1 MPDRPWEIL
10 EVQESFDL
18 LASSEAGLSDVEAQK
33 RLAEVGP
40 NILAAE
46 DKIKIFAI
54 LLHQFK
60 SPLIYVLLAAA
71 VVTFFLQEFID
82 MAVILTVV
90 VLNAVIG
97 FIQEIKA
104 EQGVR
109 SLKKMVQAKA
119 RVLRD
124 RHEKEIPGSQ
134 LVPGDIVYLAAGMRV
149 PADLRLVHVLDLRVD
164 ESMLTGES
172 LPSDKRT
179 EKLAEQNLTP
189 GDRKNIAFMGTTVVF
204 GRGRGLV
211 VETGRRTVIGDIAE
225 KVQEVPFGK
234 APLQQ
239 KLENFAK
246 FLSWTVGAIS
256 VFIFGLGL
264 YEGEKLS
271 EMFVA
276 AVAIA
281 VSAIPEGLPVAV
293 TIAMAIGVNRMA
305 RQNAIVRRLPSVETL
320 GSTTIIGS
328 DKTGTLTRNEMTVK
342 LVFDGLRTYEIS
354 GIGYEPAGAIT
365 HDGQLLDMAANPNLE
380 QTLRIGMLCNES
392 NLYQENGAYRI
403 DGDPTEGALIVSAIK
418 GGLQVEEEQ
427 AKYPQLGIVPFES
440 ERGFMAT
447 LHEIEGRKVIFA
459 KGAPEKIIHFSML
472 DEADPALENSLVQ
485 VAANFADQ
493 GLRVLGLA
501 YKEVAPETVKVCQ
514 DDVESGLI
522 FAGLQGMIDPPRQE
536 VVEAIKMCKQ
546 AGIRTAMITGD
557 HAITAG
563 AVAGQIGIETDKAL
577 VLEGRQIETMQDE
590 ELYERVRTTSVYA
603 RVAPIHKLR
612 IVQQLMDQDEIVA
625 VTGDG
630 VNDAPAL
637 KAAHIGVA
645 MGRTGTDVAKE
656 AADIVLSDDNF
667 ASIVAAVRE
676 GRIVYDNIK
685 KVTIFLVSCGFGE
698 LLTIIACML
707 AGLHLP
713 YNPAQILW
721 LNLVTNGFQDVAL
734 AFEPGEK
741 DVLHRKPRSPHERI
755 LSTLMIQRTLLMGSI
770 LGFGTFIVFYMQLV
784 SNVPVESARSVALT
798 VMVFFQFYQAMNCRS
813 ETQSIFEMNPLT
825 NPFLF
830 VSMIGALFAHLAV
843 LYVPALQFVFRTVP
857 LDFGQWTVVVAASV
871 TIVIG
876 VEADKFIRKRRMTGG
891 GNIIK
896 GKELAGL

>member
-1 MPDRPWEIL
+1 MPDTRWETL
-10 EVQESFDL
+10 EIHESFDL
-18 LASSEAGLSDVEAQK
+18 LSSSEAGLTSAEAEK
-33 RLAEVGP
+33 RLTEFGP
-40 NILAAE
+40 NVLAAE
-46 DKIKIFAI
+46 EKIRIFSI

-60 SPLIYVLLAAA
+60 SPLIYVLLVAA
-71 VVTFFLQEFID
+71 VVTFFLHEYID
-82 MAVILTVV
+82 MAVIMAVV
-90 VLNAVIG
+90 ILNAVIG
-97 FIQEIKA
+97 FIQEVKA

-119 RVLRD
+119 RALRD
-124 RHEKEIPGSQ
+124 RHEKELPGSE
-134 LVPGDIVYLAAGMRV
+134 LVPGDVVYLSAGMRV
-149 PADLRLVHVLDLRVD
+149 PADLRLFHVLDLRVD

-172 LPSDKRT
+172 LPSDKKT
-179 EKLAEQNLTP
+179 EKLFELNLTP
-189 GDRKNIAFMGTTVVF
+189 GDMKNIAFMGTTVVY
-204 GRGRGLV
+204 GRGRGVV

-234 APLQQ
+234 APLQY
-239 KLENFAK
+239 KLDSFAK
-246 FLSWTVGAIS
+246 FLSWTVGGIS
-256 VFIFGLGL
+256 LLIFGLGL

-271 EMFVA
+271 EMFIA

-320 GSTTIIGS
+320 GSTTVIGS

-342 LVFDGLRTYEIS
+342 LVFDGLRTYEIA
-354 GIGYEPAGAIT
+354 GIGYEPSGSIT
-365 HDGQLLDMAANPNLE
+365 HDGQQVDMSVCPELE
-380 QTLRIGMLCNES
+380 ETLRIGMLCNEA
-392 NLYQENGAYRI
+392 NLYQEDGEYRI

-418 GGLQVEEEQ
+418 GGLKIEEEQ
-427 AKYPQLGIVPFES
+427 IRYPQLGLVPFES

-447 LHEIEGRKVIFA
+447 LHEAGGRKIIFA

-472 DEADPALENSLVQ
+472 DEADPALENRLSE
-485 VAANFADQ
+485 VAAGFADQ
-493 GLRVLGLA
+493 GLRVLGMA
-501 YKEVAPETVKVCQ
+501 YKEVDADTVKICQ
-514 DDVESGLI
+514 ADVESGLI

-536 VVEAIKMCKQ
+536 VVEAIRMCRQ
-546 AGIRTAMITGD
+546 AGIRTAMVTGD
-557 HAITAG
+557 HAVTAG
-563 AVAGQIGIETDKAL
+563 AVAGQIGIETEKAQ
-577 VLEGRQIETMQDE
+577 VLEGRQLETMSDE
-590 ELYERVRTTSVYA
+590 ELYEKAETISVYA
-603 RVAPIHKLR
+603 RVAPVHKLR
-612 IVQQLMDQDEIVA
+612 IVQQLIKRGEVVA

-698 LLTIIACML
+698 LLTIISCML

-741 DVLHRKPRSPHERI
+741 DVLRRKPRPPRERI
-755 LSTLMIQRTLLMGSI
+755 LSALMIQRTLLMGTV
-770 LGFGTFIVFYMQLV
+770 LGFGTFIVYYLELASDV
-784 SNVPVESARSVALT
+784 SVESARSVALT
-798 VMVFFQFYQAMNCRS
+798 TMVFFQFYQAMNCRS
-813 ETQSIFEMNPLT
+813 ETLSIFEMHPLS

-830 VSMIGALFAHLAV
+830 VSMIGAFYAHLAV
-843 LYVPALQFVFRTVP
+843 LYVPALQYIFRTVP
-857 LDFGQWTVVVAASV
+857 LDFGQWIVVIASSVTVV
-871 TIVIG
+871 IV
-876 VEADKFIRKRRMTGG
+876 VELDKLIRRR
-891 GNIIK
+891 K
-896 GKELAGL
+896 SLP

>member
-1 MPDRPWEIL
+1 LEI
-10 EVQESFDL
+10 QEAFDL
-18 LASSEAGLSDVEAQK
+18 LASSEAGLTSDEARK

-40 NILAAE
+40 NVLAAE
-46 DKIKIFAI
+46 EKIRIFSI

-60 SPLIYVLLAAA
+60 SPLIYVLLVAA
-71 VVTFFLQEFID
+71 VVTFFLHEYID
-82 MAVILTVV
+82 MSVILAVV
-90 VLNAVIG
+90 ILNAVIG
-97 FIQEIKA
+97 FIQEVKA

-124 RHEKEIPGSQ
+124 RREREIPGSE

-149 PADLRLVHVLDLRVD
+149 PADLRLSHVLDLRVD

-179 EKLAEQNLTP
+179 EKLLEENLTP
-189 GDRKNIAFMGTTVVF
+189 GDMKNIAFMGTAVVY

-239 KLENFAK
+239 KLDNFAK
-246 FLSWTVGAIS
+246 FLSWTVGGIS
-256 VFIFGLGL
+256 LFIFGLGL
-264 YEGEKLS
+264 YGGEKLS
-271 EMFVA
+271 EMFIA

-342 LVFDGLRTYEIS
+342 LVYDGLRTYEIS
-354 GIGYEPAGAIT
+354 GIGYEPTGSIT
-365 HDGQLLDMAANPNLE
+365 HDGQPVDIANYPELQ
-380 QTLRIGMLCNES
+380 QTLRIGMLCNEA
-392 NLYQENGAYRI
+392 NLYQEDGEYRI
-403 DGDPTEGALIVSAIK
+403 DGDPTEGALIVSAAK
-418 GGLQVEEEQ
+418 GGLQGEEEQ
-427 AKYPQLGIVPFES
+427 AKYPQMGIVPFES

-447 LHEIEGRKVIFA
+447 LHEIGGKKVIFA
-459 KGAPEKIIHFSML
+459 KGAPEKIIHFTML
-472 DEADPALENSLVQ
+472 DETDPALEDRLGE

-493 GLRVLGLA
+493 GLRVLGMA
-501 YKEVAPETVKVCQ
+501 YKEVDTEFCNICQ
-514 DDVESGLI
+514 ADVESGLI
-522 FAGLQGMIDPPRQE
+522 FAGLQGMLDPPRQE
-536 VVEAIKMCKQ
+536 VVEAIKMCRH
-546 AGIRTAMITGD
+546 AGIRTAMVTGD
-557 HAITAG
+557 HAITAR
-563 AVAGQIGIETDKAL
+563 AVAGQIGIGSKEKS
-577 VLEGRQIETMQDE
+577 VLEGRRIETMSDE
-590 ELYERVRTTSVYA
+590 ELFEKVRTTSVYA
-603 RVAPIHKLR
+603 RVAPAHKLR
-612 IVQQLMDQDEIVA
+612 IVQQLMRQGEVVA

-667 ASIVAAVRE
+667 ASIAAAVRE

-698 LLTIIACML
+698 LLTIIASML

-713 YNPAQILW
+713 YLPAQILW

-741 DVLHRKPRSPHERI
+741 GVLRRKPRPARERI
-755 LSTLMIQRTLLMGSI
+755 LSALMIQRTLLMGSI
-770 LGFGTFIVFYMQLV
+770 MGLGTFIIYYLELAAD
-784 SNVPVESARSVALT
+784 VPVESARSVALT
-798 VMVFFQFYQAMNCRS
+798 AMVFFQFYQALNCRS
-813 ETQSIFEMNPLT
+813 ETLSVLEMNPLS

-830 VSMIGALFAHLAV
+830 VSIIGAFFAHLAV
-843 LYVPALQFVFRTVP
+843 LYVPALQYVFRTVP
-857 LDFGQWTVVVAASV
+857 LDFGQWVMIVLISFVILLVVELDKYIRRRKAA
-871 TIVIG
+871 G
-876 VEADKFIRKRRMTGG
+876 
-891 GNIIK
+891 
-896 GKELAGL
+896 

>member
-1 MPDRPWEIL
+1 MPDRRWEVL
-10 EVQESFDL
+10 EVQESFDM
-18 LASSEAGLSDVEAQK
+18 LACTEAGLSGDEAQK

-40 NILAAE
+40 NVLAAE
-46 DKIKIFAI
+46 EKIRIFSI

-60 SPLIYVLLAAA
+60 SPLIYVLLVAA
-71 VVTFFLQEFID
+71 VVTFFLQEYID
-82 MAVILTVV
+82 MAVILAVV
-90 VLNAVIG
+90 ILNSFIG
-97 FIQEIKA
+97 LIQEVKA

-124 RHEKEIPGSQ
+124 RREKEIPGSQ

-149 PADLRLVHVLDLRVD
+149 PADLRLIHVLDLRVD

-172 LPSDKRT
+172 LPSDKRI
-179 EKLAEQNLTP
+179 EKLVEQNLTP
-189 GDRKNIAFMGTTVVF
+189 GDMKNIAFMGTTVVY

-211 VETGRRTVIGDIAE
+211 VETGRRTIIGDIAE

-239 KLENFAK
+239 KLDNFAK
-246 FLSWTVGAIS
+246 FLSWTVGGIS
-256 VFIFGLGL
+256 LFIFGLGL

-271 EMFVA
+271 DMFIA

-328 DKTGTLTRNEMTVK
+328 DKTGTLTRNEMTVR
-342 LVFDGLRTYEIS
+342 LVFDGLRTYEVS
-354 GIGYEPAGAIT
+354 GIGYEPTGVIT
-365 HDGQLLDMAANPNLE
+365 HEGQLVDMTACPDLQ
-380 QTLRIGMLCNES
+380 QTLRIGMLCNEA
-392 NLYQENGAYRI
+392 NLYQEDGEYRI

-427 AKYPQLGIVPFES
+427 RKYPQLGIVPFES

-447 LHEIEGRKVIFA
+447 LHEIEGRKLIFA

-472 DEADPALENSLVQ
+472 DEADPALENSLAQ
-485 VAANFADQ
+485 MAANFADQ
-493 GLRVLGLA
+493 GLRVLGMA
-501 YKEVAPETVKVCQ
+501 YKEVDPATVKICQ
-514 DDVESGLI
+514 GDVEGGLI
-522 FAGLQGMIDPPRQE
+522 FSGLQGMIDPPRQE

-546 AGIRTAMITGD
+546 AGIRTAMVTGD
-557 HAITAG
+557 HAITAA
-563 AVAGQIGIETDKAL
+563 AVAGQIGIGSGKEQ
-577 VLEGRQIETMQDE
+577 VLEGREIEVMPDE
-590 ELYERVRTTSVYA
+590 ELYEKVQTLSVYA
-603 RVAPIHKLR
+603 RVAPVHKLR
-612 IVQQLMDQDEIVA
+612 IVQQLIEQGEIVA

-698 LLTIIACML
+698 LLTIIACMV

-713 YNPAQILW
+713 YLPAQILW

-741 DVLHRKPRSPHERI
+741 GVLKRRPRPARERI
-755 LSTLMIQRTLLMGSI
+755 LTALMIQRTILMGSFM
-770 LGFGTFIVFYMQLV
+770 GFGTFAIYYLELV
-784 SNVPVESARSVALT
+784 SGVPVESARSVALT
-798 VMVFFQFYQAMNCRS
+798 TMVFFQFYQALNCRS
-813 ETQSIFEMNPLT
+813 ETLSVFEMNPLS

-830 VSMIGALFAHLAV
+830 VSIIGAFFAHLAV
-843 LYVPALQFVFRTVP
+843 LYVPALQYIFRTVP
-857 LDFGQWTVVVAASV
+857 LDWNQWFLVIISSF
-871 TIVIG
+871 TILLI
-876 VEADKFIRKRRMTGG
+876 VELDKFIRAKQIGEGENLKNT
-891 GNIIK
+891 
-896 GKELAGL
+896 A

>member
-1 MPDRPWEIL
+1 MPDRRWEVL
-10 EVQESFDL
+10 EVQESFNL
-18 LASSEAGLSDVEAQK
+18 LASSEAGLSGDEAQK

-40 NILAAE
+40 NVLVAE
-46 DKIKIFAI
+46 EKIRFFSI

-60 SPLIYVLLAAA
+60 SPLIYVLLVAA
-71 VVTFFLQEFID
+71 VVTFFLQEYID
-82 MAVILTVV
+82 MAVILAVV
-90 VLNAVIG
+90 ILNSVIG
-97 FIQEIKA
+97 LIQEVKA

-124 RHEKEIPGSQ
+124 RREKEIPGSQ

-149 PADLRLVHVLDLRVD
+149 PADLRLIHVLDLRVD

-172 LPSDKRT
+172 LPSDKRI
-179 EKLAEQNLTP
+179 EKLVEQNLTP
-189 GDRKNIAFMGTTVVF
+189 GDMKNIAFMGTTVVY

-211 VETGRRTVIGDIAE
+211 VETGRRTIIGDIAE

-239 KLENFAK
+239 KLDNFAK
-246 FLSWTVGAIS
+246 FLSWTVGGIS
-256 VFIFGLGL
+256 LFIFGLGL

-271 EMFVA
+271 DMFIA

-328 DKTGTLTRNEMTVK
+328 DKTGTLTRNEMTVR
-342 LVFDGLRTYEIS
+342 LVFDGQRTYEVS
-354 GIGYEPAGAIT
+354 GIGYEPTGVIT
-365 HDGQLLDMAANPNLE
+365 HEGQLVDMAACPDLQ
-380 QTLRIGMLCNES
+380 QTLRIGMLCNEA
-392 NLYQENGAYRI
+392 NLYQEDGEYRI

-427 AKYPQLGIVPFES
+427 RKYPQLGIVPFES

-447 LHEIEGRKVIFA
+447 LHEIEGRKLIFA

-472 DEADPALENSLVQ
+472 DEADPALENSLAQ
-485 VAANFADQ
+485 MAANFADQ
-493 GLRVLGLA
+493 GLRVLGMA
-501 YKEVAPETVKVCQ
+501 YKEVDPATVKICQ
-514 DDVESGLI
+514 GDVEGGLI
-522 FAGLQGMIDPPRQE
+522 FSGLQGMIDPPRQE

-546 AGIRTAMITGD
+546 AGIRTAMVTGD

-563 AVAGQIGIETDKAL
+563 AVAGQIGIGSGKEQ
-577 VLEGRQIETMQDE
+577 VLEGREIEVMPDE
-590 ELYERVRTTSVYA
+590 ELYEKVQTLSVYA
-603 RVAPIHKLR
+603 RVAPVHKLR
-612 IVQQLMDQDEIVA
+612 IVQQLIEQGEIVA

-698 LLTIIACML
+698 LLTIIACMV

-713 YNPAQILW
+713 YLPAQILW

-741 DVLHRKPRSPHERI
+741 GVLKRRPRPARERI
-755 LSTLMIQRTLLMGSI
+755 LSALMIQRTILMGSFM
-770 LGFGTFIVFYMQLV
+770 GFGTFAIYYLELV
-784 SNVPVESARSVALT
+784 SGVPVESARSVALT
-798 VMVFFQFYQAMNCRS
+798 TMVFFQFYQALNCRS
-813 ETQSIFEMNPLT
+813 ETLSVLEMNPLS

-830 VSMIGALFAHLAV
+830 VSIIGAFFAHLAV
-843 LYVPALQFVFRTVP
+843 LYVPALQYIFRTVP
-857 LDFGQWTVVVAASV
+857 LDWNQWFLVIISSF
-871 TIVIG
+871 TILLI
-876 VEADKFIRKRRMTGG
+876 VELDKFIRAKQIGEGENLKNT
-891 GNIIK
+891 
-896 GKELAGL
+896 A

>member
-1 MPDRPWEIL
+1 MPDKCWETLDIH
-10 EVQESFDL
+10 ESFDL
-18 LASSEAGLSDVEAQK
+18 LASSEAGLTSDEARK
-33 RLAEVGP
+33 RLAEFGLNV
-40 NILAAE
+40 LAAE
-46 DKIKIFAI
+46 EKIKIFSI

-60 SPLIYVLLAAA
+60 SPLIYVLLVAA
-71 VVTFFLQEFID
+71 VVTFFLHEYID
-82 MAVILTVV
+82 MAVIMAVV
-90 VLNAVIG
+90 ILNAVIG
-97 FIQEIKA
+97 FIQEVKA

-119 RVLRD
+119 RALRD
-124 RHEKEIPGSQ
+124 RREKELPGSQ
-134 LVPGDIVYLAAGMRV
+134 LVPGDVVYLSAGMRV
-149 PADLRLVHVLDLRVD
+149 PADLRLIHVLDLRVD

-179 EKLAEQNLTP
+179 EKLIEQNLTP
-189 GDRKNIAFMGTTVVF
+189 GDMKNIAFMGTTVVY
-204 GRGRGLV
+204 GRGRGVV

-234 APLQQ
+234 APLQH
-239 KLENFAK
+239 KLDSFAK
-246 FLSWTVGAIS
+246 FLSWTIGGIS
-256 VFIFGLGL
+256 LLIFGLGL

-271 EMFVA
+271 EMFIA

-354 GIGYEPAGAIT
+354 GTGYEPSGTIT
-365 HDGQLLDMAANPNLE
+365 HDGQLVDMNDCPELLVA
-380 QTLRIGMLCNES
+380 LRIGMLCNEA
-392 NLYQENGAYRI
+392 NFYQEDGEYRI

-418 GGLQVEEEQ
+418 GGLQIEEEQ
-427 AKYPQLGIVPFES
+427 MRYPQLGLVPFES

-447 LHEIEGRKVIFA
+447 LHEVEGKKIIFA

-472 DEADPALENSLVQ
+472 DETDPALENMLAQ
-485 VAANFADQ
+485 VAVKFADQ
-493 GLRVLGLA
+493 GLRVLGMA
-501 YKEVAPETVKVCQ
+501 YKEVDAETVKITQ
-514 DDVESGLI
+514 ADVESGLI

-546 AGIRTAMITGD
+546 AGIRTAMVTGD

-563 AVAGQIGIETDKAL
+563 AVASQIGIETEKDQ
-577 VLEGRQIETMQDE
+577 VLEGRHIETMSDE
-590 ELYERVRTTSVYA
+590 ELYEKTKTTSVYA
-603 RVAPIHKLR
+603 RVAPVHKLR
-612 IVQQLMDQDEIVA
+612 IVQQLIKQGEVVA

-698 LLTIIACML
+698 LLTIISCML

-741 DVLHRKPRSPHERI
+741 GVLKRKPRPPRERI
-755 LSTLMIQRTLLMGSI
+755 LSALMIQRTLLMGAI
-770 LGFGTFIVFYMQLV
+770 LGFGTFIVYYLELSSDV
-784 SNVPVESARSVALT
+784 SVESARSVALT
-798 VMVFFQFYQAMNCRS
+798 TMVFFQFYQALNCRS
-813 ETQSIFEMNPLT
+813 ETLSIFEMNPLS

-830 VSMIGALFAHLAV
+830 VSMIGAFFAHLAV
-843 LYVPALQFVFRTVP
+843 LYVPALQYVFRTVP
-857 LDFGQWTVVVAASV
+857 LDFGQWIIVTVSSITV
-871 TIVIG
+871 VIG
-876 VEADKFIRKRRMTGG
+876 VELDKFMRRRKS
-891 GNIIK
+891 
-896 GKELAGL
+896 LP

>member
-1 MPDRPWEIL
+1 MPDTRWETL
-10 EVQESFDL
+10 EVPETFDL
-18 LASSEAGLSDVEAQK
+18 LASSEAGLASAEAAK
-33 RLAEVGP
+33 RLAEIGP
-40 NILAAE
+40 NVLVAE
-46 DKIKIFAI
+46 EKINIFSI
-54 LLHQFK
+54 IIHQFK
-60 SPLIYVLLAAA
+60 SPLIYVLLVAA
-71 VVTFFLQEFID
+71 VVTFFLHEYID
-82 MAVILTVV
+82 MAVILAVV
-90 VLNAVIG
+90 ILNAIIG
-97 FIQEIKA
+97 FIQEVKA

-119 RVLRD
+119 RALRD
-124 RHEKEIPGSQ
+124 RREKEIPGSQ
-134 LVPGDIVYLAAGMRV
+134 LVPGDVVYLAAGMRV
-149 PADLRLVHVLDLRVD
+149 PADLRLIHELDLRID

-172 LPSDKRT
+172 LPSDKKT
-179 EKLAEQNLTP
+179 EKLIEQNLTP
-189 GDRKNIAFMGTTVVF
+189 GDMKNIAFMGTTVVY
-204 GRGRGLV
+204 GRGRGVV

-239 KLENFAK
+239 KLDSFAK
-246 FLSWTVGAIS
+246 FLSWTVGGIS
-256 VFIFGLGL
+256 LLIFGLGL

-271 EMFVA
+271 DMFIA

-293 TIAMAIGVNRMA
+293 TVALAIGVNRMA

-320 GSTTIIGS
+320 GSTTVIGS

-354 GIGYEPAGAIT
+354 GIGYEPVGSIS
-365 HDGQLLDMAANPNLE
+365 HESQLVDMSTCTELE

-392 NLYQENGAYRI
+392 NLYQEDGEYRI

-427 AKYPQLGIVPFES
+427 MRYPQLGLVPFES

-447 LHEIEGRKVIFA
+447 LHEIEGRKIIFA

-472 DEADPALENSLVQ
+472 DEANPGPENRLAQ
-485 VAANFADQ
+485 VAANLANQ

-501 YKEVAPETVKVCQ
+501 YKEVDAETTRICQ
-514 DDVESGLI
+514 ADVESGLI
-522 FAGLQGMIDPPRQE
+522 FAGLQGMLDPPRQE
-536 VVEAIKMCKQ
+536 VVEAIRMCTQ

-563 AVAGQIGIETDKAL
+563 AVAGQIGIATEKDQ
-577 VLEGRQIETMQDE
+577 VLEGRHIETMSDD
-590 ELYERVRTTSVYA
+590 ELYEKAKITSVYA
-603 RVAPIHKLR
+603 RVAPAHKLR
-612 IVQQLMDQDEIVA
+612 IVQQLIKQGEVVA

-685 KVTIFLVSCGFGE
+685 KVTIFLVSCGLGE

-707 AGLHLP
+707 TGLHLP
-713 YNPAQILW
+713 YLPAQILW

-741 DVLHRKPRSPHERI
+741 DVLSRKPRPSRERI
-755 LSTLMIQRTLLMGSI
+755 LSALMIQRTLLMGSI
-770 LGFGTFIVFYMQLV
+770 LGFGTFIVYYLELA
-784 SNVPVESARSVALT
+784 SGVPVDSARSVALT
-798 VMVFFQFYQAMNCRS
+798 TMVFFQFYQAMNCRS
-813 ETQSIFEMNPLT
+813 ETLSIFEMHPLS

-830 VSMIGALFAHLAV
+830 VSIIGAFFAHLAV
-843 LYVPALQFVFRTVP
+843 LYVPALQYIFRTVP
-857 LDFGQWTVVVAASV
+857 LDFGQWVIVIVSSV
-871 TIVIG
+871 TVVIG
-876 VEADKFIRKRRMTGG
+876 VELDKFIRRR
-891 GNIIK
+891 K
-896 GKELAGL
+896 ALP

>member
-1 MPDRPWEIL
+1 M
-10 EVQESFDL
+10 
-18 LASSEAGLSDVEAQK
+18 
-33 RLAEVGP
+33 
-40 NILAAE
+40 
-46 DKIKIFAI
+46 
-54 LLHQFK
+54 
-60 SPLIYVLLAAA
+60 
-71 VVTFFLQEFID
+71 
-82 MAVILTVV
+82 
-90 VLNAVIG
+90 
-97 FIQEIKA
+97 
-104 EQGVR
+104 
-109 SLKKMVQAKA
+109 
-119 RVLRD
+119 
-124 RHEKEIPGSQ
+124 
-134 LVPGDIVYLAAGMRV
+134 PGDVVYLAAGMRV
-149 PADLRLVHVLDLRVD
+149 PADLRLIHALDLRVD

-172 LPSDKRT
+172 LPADKKT
-179 EKLAEQNLTP
+179 ERLEELNLTP
-189 GDRKNIAFMGTTVVF
+189 GDMNNIAFMGTTIVY

-211 VETGRRTVIGDIAE
+211 VETGRRTIIGDIAE

-234 APLQQ
+234 APLQH
-239 KLENFAK
+239 KLDSFAR
-246 FLSWTVGAIS
+246 FLSWTVGSIS

-271 EMFVA
+271 DMFIA

-305 RQNAIVRRLPSVETL
+305 RQNAIVRKLPSVETL

-328 DKTGTLTRNEMTVK
+328 DKTGTLTKNEMTVR
-342 LVFDGLRTYEIS
+342 LIFDGMRTYEVS
-354 GIGYEPAGAIT
+354 GVGYEPSGIIT
-365 HDGQLLDMAANPNLE
+365 HEAQQVDMAACEELE
-380 QTLRIGMLCNES
+380 RTLRIGMLCNEA
-392 NLYQENGAYRI
+392 NLFQENGDYRI

-447 LHEIEGRKVIFA
+447 LHEVEGKKIIFT

-472 DEADPALENSLVQ
+472 DETDPALEERLVQ
-485 VAANFADQ
+485 VAAKFADQ

-501 YKEVAPETVKVCQ
+501 YKEVEAATAKICQ
-514 DDVESGLI
+514 ADVESGLI

-536 VVEAIKMCKQ
+536 VIEAIRMCRM
-546 AGIRTAMITGD
+546 AGIRTAMVTGD
-557 HAITAG
+557 HAVTAG
-563 AVAGQIGIETDKAL
+563 AVAGQIGIGTADNI
-577 VLEGRQIETMQDE
+577 VLEGRQIEVMSDD
-590 ELYERVRTTSVYA
+590 ELYEKVEATTVYA
-603 RVAPIHKLR
+603 RVAPAHKLR
-612 IVQQLMDQDEIVA
+612 IVQQLIRQGEVVA

-707 AGLHLP
+707 GGLHLP

-741 DVLHRKPRSPHERI
+741 GVLRRKPRPSTERI
-755 LSTLMIQRTLLMGSI
+755 LSALMIQRMFLMGSI
-770 LGFGTFIVFYMQLV
+770 LGFGTFIVYYLELV
-784 SNVPVESARSVALT
+784 NGVPVESARSVALT
-798 VMVFFQFYQAMNCRS
+798 TMVFFQFYQALNCRS
-813 ETQSIFEMNPLT
+813 ETLSIFEMNPLS

-830 VSMIGALFAHLAV
+830 VSMIGAFYAHLAV
-843 LYVPALQFVFRTVP
+843 LYVPALQYVFRTVP
-857 LDFGQWTVVVAASV
+857 LNFDQWVMVALSSV
-871 TIVIG
+871 TVVIG
-876 VEADKFIRKRRMTGG
+876 VELDKLYRRRKS
-891 GNIIK
+891 
-896 GKELAGL
+896 

>member
-1 MPDRPWEIL
+1 MPDTRWETL
-10 EVQESFDL
+10 EVPETFDL
-18 LASSEAGLSDVEAQK
+18 LASSEAGLASAEAAK
-33 RLAEVGP
+33 RLAEIGP
-40 NILAAE
+40 NVLAAE
-46 DKIKIFAI
+46 EKINIFSI
-54 LLHQFK
+54 IIHQFK
-60 SPLIYVLLAAA
+60 SPLIYVLLVAA
-71 VVTFFLQEFID
+71 VVTFFLHEYID
-82 MAVILTVV
+82 MAVILAVV
-90 VLNAVIG
+90 ILNAIIG
-97 FIQEIKA
+97 FIQEVKA

-119 RVLRD
+119 RALRD
-124 RHEKEIPGSQ
+124 RREKEIPGSQ
-134 LVPGDIVYLAAGMRV
+134 LVPGDVVYLAAGMRV
-149 PADLRLVHVLDLRVD
+149 PADLRLIHELDLRID

-172 LPSDKRT
+172 LPSDKKT
-179 EKLAEQNLTP
+179 EKLIEQNLTP
-189 GDRKNIAFMGTTVVF
+189 GDMKNIAFMGTTVVY
-204 GRGRGLV
+204 GRGRGVV

-239 KLENFAK
+239 KLDSFAK
-246 FLSWTVGAIS
+246 FLSWTVGGIS
-256 VFIFGLGL
+256 LLIFGLGL

-271 EMFVA
+271 DMFIA

-293 TIAMAIGVNRMA
+293 TVALAIGVNRMA

-320 GSTTIIGS
+320 GSTTVIGS

-354 GIGYEPAGAIT
+354 GIGYEPEGSISHESQLIDIT
-365 HDGQLLDMAANPNLE
+365 TCPELE

-392 NLYQENGAYRI
+392 NLYQEDGEYRI

-427 AKYPQLGIVPFES
+427 MRYPQLGLVPFES

-447 LHEIEGRKVIFA
+447 LHETEGRKIIFA

-472 DEADPALENSLVQ
+472 DEADPGPGNRLAQ
-485 VAANFADQ
+485 VAANLADQ

-501 YKEVAPETVKVCQ
+501 YKEVDAETTRISQ
-514 DDVESGLI
+514 ADVENGLI
-522 FAGLQGMIDPPRQE
+522 FAGLQAMLDPPRQE
-536 VVEAIKMCKQ
+536 VVEAIRMCKQ

-563 AVAGQIGIETDKAL
+563 AVAGQIGIATEKDQ
-577 VLEGRQIETMQDE
+577 VLEGRHIETMSDD
-590 ELYERVRTTSVYA
+590 ELYEKAKITSVYA
-603 RVAPIHKLR
+603 RVAPAHKLR
-612 IVQQLMDQDEIVA
+612 IVQQLIKQGEVVA

-685 KVTIFLVSCGFGE
+685 KVTIFLVSCGLGE

-707 AGLHLP
+707 AGLHIP
-713 YNPAQILW
+713 YLPAQILW

-741 DVLHRKPRSPHERI
+741 DVLSRKPRPSRERI
-755 LSTLMIQRTLLMGSI
+755 LSALMIQRTLLMGSI
-770 LGFGTFIVFYMQLV
+770 LGFGTFIVYYLELA
-784 SNVPVESARSVALT
+784 SGVPVDSARSVALT
-798 VMVFFQFYQAMNCRS
+798 TMVFFQFYQAMNCRS
-813 ETQSIFEMNPLT
+813 ETLSIFEMHPLS

-830 VSMIGALFAHLAV
+830 VSMIGAFFAHLAV
-843 LYVPALQFVFRTVP
+843 LYVPALQYVFRTVP
-857 LDFGQWTVVVAASV
+857 LDFGQWVIVIVASV
-871 TIVIG
+871 TVVIG
-876 VEADKFIRKRRMTGG
+876 VELDKFMRRRKA
-891 GNIIK
+891 
-896 GKELAGL
+896 LP

>member
-1 MPDRPWEIL
+1 MPDTRWETL
-10 EVQESFDL
+10 EVPETFDL
-18 LASSEAGLSDVEAQK
+18 LASSEAGLASAEAAK
-33 RLAEVGP
+33 RLAEIGP
-40 NILAAE
+40 NVLAAE
-46 DKIKIFAI
+46 EKINIFSI
-54 LLHQFK
+54 IIHQFK
-60 SPLIYVLLAAA
+60 SPLIYVLLVAA
-71 VVTFFLQEFID
+71 VVTFFLHEYID
-82 MAVILTVV
+82 MAVILAVV
-90 VLNAVIG
+90 ILNAIIG
-97 FIQEIKA
+97 FIQEVKA

-119 RVLRD
+119 RALRD
-124 RHEKEIPGSQ
+124 RREKEIPGSQ
-134 LVPGDIVYLAAGMRV
+134 LVPGDVVYLAAGMRV
-149 PADLRLVHVLDLRVD
+149 PADLRLIHELDLRID

-172 LPSDKRT
+172 LPSDKKT
-179 EKLAEQNLTP
+179 EKLIEQNLTP
-189 GDRKNIAFMGTTVVF
+189 GDMKNIAFMGTTVVY
-204 GRGRGLV
+204 GRGRGVV

-239 KLENFAK
+239 KLDSFAK
-246 FLSWTVGAIS
+246 FLSWTVGGIS
-256 VFIFGLGL
+256 LLIFGLGL

-271 EMFVA
+271 DMFIA

-293 TIAMAIGVNRMA
+293 TVALAIGVNRMA

-320 GSTTIIGS
+320 GSTTVIGS

-354 GIGYEPAGAIT
+354 GIGYEPEGSISHESQLVDIT
-365 HDGQLLDMAANPNLE
+365 TCMELE

-392 NLYQENGAYRI
+392 NLYQEDGEYRI

-427 AKYPQLGIVPFES
+427 MRYPQLGLVPFES

-447 LHEIEGRKVIFA
+447 LHETEGRKIIFA

-472 DEADPALENSLVQ
+472 DEADPGPGNRLAQ
-485 VAANFADQ
+485 VAANLADQ

-501 YKEVAPETVKVCQ
+501 YKEVDAETTRISQ
-514 DDVESGLI
+514 ADVENGLI
-522 FAGLQGMIDPPRQE
+522 FAGLQAMLDPPRQE
-536 VVEAIKMCKQ
+536 VVEAIRMCKQ

-563 AVAGQIGIETDKAL
+563 AVAGQIGIATEKDQ
-577 VLEGRQIETMQDE
+577 VLEGRHIETMSDD
-590 ELYERVRTTSVYA
+590 ELYEKAKITSVYA
-603 RVAPIHKLR
+603 RVAPAHKLR
-612 IVQQLMDQDEIVA
+612 IVQQLIKQGEVVA

-685 KVTIFLVSCGFGE
+685 KVTIFLVSCGLGE

-707 AGLHLP
+707 AGLHIP
-713 YNPAQILW
+713 YLPAQILW

-741 DVLHRKPRSPHERI
+741 DVLSRKPRPSRERI
-755 LSTLMIQRTLLMGSI
+755 LSALMIQRTLLMGSI
-770 LGFGTFIVFYMQLV
+770 LGFGTFIVYYLELA
-784 SNVPVESARSVALT
+784 SGVPVDSARSVALT
-798 VMVFFQFYQAMNCRS
+798 TMVFFQFYQAMNCRS
-813 ETQSIFEMNPLT
+813 ETLSIFEMHPLS

-830 VSMIGALFAHLAV
+830 VSIIGAFFAHLAV
-843 LYVPALQFVFRTVP
+843 LYVPALQYVFRTVP
-857 LDFGQWTVVVAASV
+857 LDFGQWVIVVVSSV
-871 TIVIG
+871 TVVIG
-876 VEADKFIRKRRMTGG
+876 VELDKFMRRRKA
-891 GNIIK
+891 
-896 GKELAGL
+896 LP

>member
-1 MPDRPWEIL
+1 MPDTRWETL
-10 EVQESFDL
+10 EIHESFDL
-18 LASSEAGLSDVEAQK
+18 LSSSEAGLTSAEAEK
-33 RLAEVGP
+33 RLTEFGP
-40 NILAAE
+40 NVLAAE
-46 DKIKIFAI
+46 EKIRIFSI

-60 SPLIYVLLAAA
+60 SPLIYVLLVAA
-71 VVTFFLQEFID
+71 VVTFFLHEYID
-82 MAVILTVV
+82 MAVIMAVV
-90 VLNAVIG
+90 ILNAVIG
-97 FIQEIKA
+97 FIQEVKA

-119 RVLRD
+119 RALRD
-124 RHEKEIPGSQ
+124 RREKELPGSE
-134 LVPGDIVYLAAGMRV
+134 LVPGDVVYLSAGMRV
-149 PADLRLVHVLDLRVD
+149 PADLRLFHVLDLRVD

-172 LPSDKRT
+172 LPSDKKT
-179 EKLAEQNLTP
+179 EKLFELNLTP
-189 GDRKNIAFMGTTVVF
+189 GDMKNIAFMGTTVVY
-204 GRGRGLV
+204 GRGRGVV

-234 APLQQ
+234 APLQY
-239 KLENFAK
+239 KLDSFAK
-246 FLSWTVGAIS
+246 FLSWTVGGIS
-256 VFIFGLGL
+256 LLIFGLGL

-271 EMFVA
+271 EMFIA

-320 GSTTIIGS
+320 GSTTVIGS

-342 LVFDGLRTYEIS
+342 LVFDGLRTYEIA
-354 GIGYEPAGAIT
+354 GIGYEPSGSIT
-365 HDGQLLDMAANPNLE
+365 HDGQQVDMSVCPELE
-380 QTLRIGMLCNES
+380 ETLRIGMLCNEA
-392 NLYQENGAYRI
+392 NLYQEDGEYRI

-418 GGLQVEEEQ
+418 GGLKIEEEQ
-427 AKYPQLGIVPFES
+427 IRYPQLGLVPFES

-447 LHEIEGRKVIFA
+447 LHEAGGRKIIFA

-472 DEADPALENSLVQ
+472 DEADPALENRLSE
-485 VAANFADQ
+485 VAAGFADQ
-493 GLRVLGLA
+493 GLRVLGMA
-501 YKEVAPETVKVCQ
+501 YKEVDADTVKICQ
-514 DDVESGLI
+514 ADVESGLI

-536 VVEAIKMCKQ
+536 VVEAIRMCRQ
-546 AGIRTAMITGD
+546 AGIRTAMVTGD
-557 HAITAG
+557 HAVTAG
-563 AVAGQIGIETDKAL
+563 AVAGQIGIETEKAQ
-577 VLEGRQIETMQDE
+577 VLEGRQLETMSDE
-590 ELYERVRTTSVYA
+590 ELYEKAETISVYA
-603 RVAPIHKLR
+603 RVAPVHKLR
-612 IVQQLMDQDEIVA
+612 IVQQLIKRGEVVA

-698 LLTIIACML
+698 LLTIISCML

-741 DVLHRKPRSPHERI
+741 DVLRRKPRPPRERI
-755 LSTLMIQRTLLMGSI
+755 LSALMIQRTLLMGTV
-770 LGFGTFIVFYMQLV
+770 LGFGTFIVYYLELASDV
-784 SNVPVESARSVALT
+784 SVESARSVALT
-798 VMVFFQFYQAMNCRS
+798 TMVF
-813 ETQSIFEMNPLT
+813 
-825 NPFLF
+825 
-830 VSMIGALFAHLAV
+830 
-843 LYVPALQFVFRTVP
+843 
-857 LDFGQWTVVVAASV
+857 
-871 TIVIG
+871 
-876 VEADKFIRKRRMTGG
+876 
-891 GNIIK
+891 
-896 GKELAGL
+896 

>member
-1 MPDRPWEIL
+1 MAAMPDNRWEIL
-10 EVQESFDL
+10 EIQEAFDL
-18 LASSEAGLSDVEAQK
+18 LVSSEAGLTSPEAQK
-33 RLAEVGP
+33 RLAEFGP
-40 NILAAE
+40 NVLAAE
-46 DKIKIFAI
+46 EKINIFSI
-54 LLHQFK
+54 MLHQFK
-60 SPLIYVLLAAA
+60 SPLIYVLLVAAA
-71 VVTFFLQEFID
+71 VTFFLQEYID
-82 MAVILTVV
+82 MAVILAVV
-90 VLNAVIG
+90 FLNAVIG

-109 SLKKMVQAKA
+109 SLKKMVQVKA
-119 RVLRD
+119 RALRD
-124 RHEKEIPGSQ
+124 RREKELPAGQ
-134 LVPGDIVYLAAGMRV
+134 LVPGDVVYLAAGMRI
-149 PADLRLVHVLDLRVD
+149 PADLRLIYELDLRVD

-172 LPSDKRT
+172 LPADKRT
-179 EKLAEQNLTP
+179 DRLTEPNLTP
-189 GDRKNIAFMGTTVVF
+189 GDMKNMAFMGTTVVY
-204 GRGRGLV
+204 GRGRGVV

-234 APLQQ
+234 APLQH
-239 KLENFAK
+239 KLDSFAR
-246 FLSWTVGAIS
+246 FLSWTVGTIS
-256 VFIFGLGL
+256 LFIFGLGL

-328 DKTGTLTRNEMTVK
+328 DKTGTLTKNEMTVR
-342 LVFDGLRTYEIS
+342 LIFDGIRTYEVT
-354 GIGYEPAGAIT
+354 GVGYEPAGIIT
-365 HDGQLLDMAANPNLE
+365 HDAQQVDMATCEELE
-380 QTLRIGMLCNES
+380 QALRIGMLCNEA
-392 NLYQENGAYRI
+392 NLYQENGEYRI

-427 AKYPQLGIVPFES
+427 AKYPQISIVPFES

-447 LHEIEGRKVIFA
+447 LHDFAGKKIIFV
-459 KGAPEKIIHFSML
+459 KGAPENIIHFSML
-472 DEADPALENSLVQ
+472 DESDPALEDRLAQ
-485 VAANFADQ
+485 MAAKFADH
-493 GLRVLGLA
+493 GLRVLGMA
-501 YKEVAPETVKVCQ
+501 YKEMDPATTKISQ
-514 DDVESGLI
+514 ADVESGLI

-536 VVEAIKMCKQ
+536 VIEAIKMCRQ
-546 AGIRTAMITGD
+546 AGIRTAMVTGD
-557 HAITAG
+557 HAITAA
-563 AVAGQIGIETDKAL
+563 AVASQIGIGTVDDI
-577 VLEGRQIETMQDE
+577 VLEGRQIEVMSDE
-590 ELYERVRTTSVYA
+590 ELYEKARTTSVYA
-603 RVAPIHKLR
+603 RVAPVHKLR
-612 IVQQLMDQDEIVA
+612 IVQQLIRQGEVVA

-698 LLTIIACML
+698 LLTIIACMIG
-707 AGLHLP
+707 GLHLP

-741 DVLHRKPRSPHERI
+741 GVLGRKPRPSNERI
-755 LSTLMIQRTLLMGSI
+755 LSALMIQRTLLMGSI
-770 LGFGTFIVFYMQLV
+770 LGFGTFIVYYLELV
-784 SNVPVESARSVALT
+784 NGVPVESARSVALT
-798 VMVFFQFYQAMNCRS
+798 TMVFFQFYQAMNCRS
-813 ETQSIFEMNPLT
+813 ETLSIFEMNPLS

-830 VSMIGALFAHLAV
+830 VSMIGAFFAHLAV
-843 LYVPALQFVFRTVP
+843 LYVPALQYVFRTMP
-857 LDFGQWTVVVAASV
+857 LDFDQWVVVALSSM

-876 VEADKFIRKRRMTGG
+876 VELDKFYRSRKS
-891 GNIIK
+891 
-896 GKELAGL
+896 

>member
-1 MPDRPWEIL
+1 MPDTRWETL
-10 EVQESFDL
+10 EVPETFDL
-18 LASSEAGLSDVEAQK
+18 LASSEAGLASAEAAK
-33 RLAEVGP
+33 RLAEIGP
-40 NILAAE
+40 NVLAAE
-46 DKIKIFAI
+46 EKINIFSI
-54 LLHQFK
+54 IIHQFK
-60 SPLIYVLLAAA
+60 SPLIYVLLVAA
-71 VVTFFLQEFID
+71 VVTFFLHEYID
-82 MAVILTVV
+82 MAVILAVV
-90 VLNAVIG
+90 ILNAIIG
-97 FIQEIKA
+97 FIQEVKA

-119 RVLRD
+119 RALRD
-124 RHEKEIPGSQ
+124 RREKEIPGSQ
-134 LVPGDIVYLAAGMRV
+134 LVPGDVVYLAAGMRV
-149 PADLRLVHVLDLRVD
+149 PADLRLIHELDLRID

-172 LPSDKRT
+172 LPSDKKT
-179 EKLAEQNLTP
+179 EKLIEQNLTP
-189 GDRKNIAFMGTTVVF
+189 GDMKNIAFMGTTVVY
-204 GRGRGLV
+204 GRGRGVV

-239 KLENFAK
+239 KLDSFAK
-246 FLSWTVGAIS
+246 FLSWTVGGIS
-256 VFIFGLGL
+256 LLIFGLGL

-271 EMFVA
+271 DMFIA

-293 TIAMAIGVNRMA
+293 TVALAIGVNRMA

-320 GSTTIIGS
+320 GSTTVIGS

-354 GIGYEPAGAIT
+354 GIGYEPEGSIS
-365 HDGQLLDMAANPNLE
+365 HESQLVDMTTCMELE

-392 NLYQENGAYRI
+392 NLYQEDGEYRI

-427 AKYPQLGIVPFES
+427 MRYPQLGLVPFES

-447 LHEIEGRKVIFA
+447 LHEIEGRKIIFA

-472 DEADPALENSLVQ
+472 DEADPGPGNRLAQ
-485 VAANFADQ
+485 VAANLADQ

-501 YKEVAPETVKVCQ
+501 YKEVDAETTRICQ
-514 DDVESGLI
+514 ADVESGLI
-522 FAGLQGMIDPPRQE
+522 FAGLQAMLDPPRQE
-536 VVEAIKMCKQ
+536 VVEAIRMCKQ

-563 AVAGQIGIETDKAL
+563 AVAGQIGIATEKDQ
-577 VLEGRQIETMQDE
+577 VLEGRHIETMSDD
-590 ELYERVRTTSVYA
+590 ELYEKAKITSVYA
-603 RVAPIHKLR
+603 RVAPAHKLR
-612 IVQQLMDQDEIVA
+612 IVQQLIKQGEVVA

-685 KVTIFLVSCGFGE
+685 KVTIFLVSCGLGE

-713 YNPAQILW
+713 YLPAQILW

-741 DVLHRKPRSPHERI
+741 DVLSRKPRPSRERI
-755 LSTLMIQRTLLMGSI
+755 LSALMIQRTLLMGSI
-770 LGFGTFIVFYMQLV
+770 LGFGTFIVYYLELA
-784 SNVPVESARSVALT
+784 SGVPVDSARSVALT
-798 VMVFFQFYQAMNCRS
+798 TMVFFQFYQAMNCRS
-813 ETQSIFEMNPLT
+813 ETLSIFEMHPLS

-830 VSMIGALFAHLAV
+830 VSMIGAFYAHLAV
-843 LYVPALQFVFRTVP
+843 LYVPALQYVFRTVP
-857 LDFGQWTVVVAASV
+857 LDFGQWVIVIVSSV
-871 TIVIG
+871 TVVIG
-876 VEADKFIRKRRMTGG
+876 VELDKFMRRRKA
-891 GNIIK
+891 
-896 GKELAGL
+896 LP

>member
-1 MPDRPWEIL
+1 MPDTRWETL
-10 EVQESFDL
+10 EVPETFDL
-18 LASSEAGLSDVEAQK
+18 LASSEAGLASAEAAK
-33 RLAEVGP
+33 RLAEIGP
-40 NILAAE
+40 NVLAAE
-46 DKIKIFAI
+46 EKINIFSI
-54 LLHQFK
+54 IIHQFK
-60 SPLIYVLLAAA
+60 SPLIYVLLVAA
-71 VVTFFLQEFID
+71 VVTFFLHEYID
-82 MAVILTVV
+82 MAVILAVV
-90 VLNAVIG
+90 ILNAIIG
-97 FIQEIKA
+97 FIQEVKA

-119 RVLRD
+119 RALRD
-124 RHEKEIPGSQ
+124 RREKEIPGSQ
-134 LVPGDIVYLAAGMRV
+134 LVPGDVVYLAAGMRV
-149 PADLRLVHVLDLRVD
+149 PADLRLIHELDLRID

-172 LPSDKRT
+172 LPSDKKT
-179 EKLAEQNLTP
+179 EKLIEQNLTP
-189 GDRKNIAFMGTTVVF
+189 GDMKNIAFMGTTVVY
-204 GRGRGLV
+204 GRGRGVV

-239 KLENFAK
+239 KLDSFAK
-246 FLSWTVGAIS
+246 FLSWTVGGIS
-256 VFIFGLGL
+256 LLIFGLGL

-271 EMFVA
+271 DMFIA

-293 TIAMAIGVNRMA
+293 TVALAIGVNRMA

-320 GSTTIIGS
+320 GSTTVIGS

-354 GIGYEPAGAIT
+354 GIGYEPEGSISHESQLVDIT
-365 HDGQLLDMAANPNLE
+365 TCMELE

-392 NLYQENGAYRI
+392 NLYQEDGEYRI

-427 AKYPQLGIVPFES
+427 MRYPQLGLVPFES

-447 LHEIEGRKVIFA
+447 LHKVEGRKIIFA

-472 DEADPALENSLVQ
+472 DEADPGPGNRLAQ
-485 VAANFADQ
+485 VAANLADQ

-501 YKEVAPETVKVCQ
+501 YKEVDAETTRISQ
-514 DDVESGLI
+514 ADVENGLI
-522 FAGLQGMIDPPRQE
+522 FAGLQAMLDPPRQE
-536 VVEAIKMCKQ
+536 VVEAIRMCKQ

-563 AVAGQIGIETDKAL
+563 AVAGQIGIATEKDQ
-577 VLEGRQIETMQDE
+577 VLEGRHIETMSDD
-590 ELYERVRTTSVYA
+590 ELYEKAKITSVYA
-603 RVAPIHKLR
+603 RVAPAHKLR
-612 IVQQLMDQDEIVA
+612 IVQQLIKQGEVVA

-685 KVTIFLVSCGFGE
+685 KVTIFLVSCGLGE

-707 AGLHLP
+707 AGLHIP
-713 YNPAQILW
+713 YLPAQILW

-741 DVLHRKPRSPHERI
+741 DVLSRKPRPSRERI
-755 LSTLMIQRTLLMGSI
+755 LSALMIQRTLLMGSI
-770 LGFGTFIVFYMQLV
+770 LGFGTFIVYYLELA
-784 SNVPVESARSVALT
+784 SGVPVDSARSVALT
-798 VMVFFQFYQAMNCRS
+798 TMVFFQFYQAMNCRS
-813 ETQSIFEMNPLT
+813 ETLSIFEMHPLS

-830 VSMIGALFAHLAV
+830 VSIIGAFFAHLAV
-843 LYVPALQFVFRTVP
+843 LYVPALQYVFRTVP
-857 LDFGQWTVVVAASV
+857 LDFGQWVIVVVSSV
-871 TIVIG
+871 TVVIG
-876 VEADKFIRKRRMTGG
+876 VELDKFMRRRKA
-891 GNIIK
+891 
-896 GKELAGL
+896 LP

>member
-1 MPDRPWEIL
+1 MPDTRWETL
-10 EVQESFDL
+10 EVPETFDL
-18 LASSEAGLSDVEAQK
+18 LASSEAGLASAEAAK
-33 RLAEVGP
+33 RLAEIGP
-40 NILAAE
+40 NVLAAE
-46 DKIKIFAI
+46 EKINIFSI
-54 LLHQFK
+54 IIHQFK
-60 SPLIYVLLAAA
+60 SPLIYVLLVAA
-71 VVTFFLQEFID
+71 VVTFFLHEYID
-82 MAVILTVV
+82 MAVILAVV
-90 VLNAVIG
+90 ILNAIIG
-97 FIQEIKA
+97 FIQEVKA

-119 RVLRD
+119 RALRD
-124 RHEKEIPGSQ
+124 RREKEIPGSQ
-134 LVPGDIVYLAAGMRV
+134 LVPGDVVYLAAGMRV
-149 PADLRLVHVLDLRVD
+149 PADLRLIHELDLRID

-172 LPSDKRT
+172 LPSDKKT
-179 EKLAEQNLTP
+179 EKLIEQNLTP
-189 GDRKNIAFMGTTVVF
+189 GDMKNIAFMGTTVVY
-204 GRGRGLV
+204 GRGRGVV

-239 KLENFAK
+239 KLDSFAK
-246 FLSWTVGAIS
+246 FLSWTVGGIS
-256 VFIFGLGL
+256 LLIFGLGL

-271 EMFVA
+271 DMFIA

-293 TIAMAIGVNRMA
+293 TVALAIGVNRMA

-320 GSTTIIGS
+320 GSTTVIGS

-354 GIGYEPAGAIT
+354 GIGYEPEGSISHESQLVDIT
-365 HDGQLLDMAANPNLE
+365 TCMELE

-392 NLYQENGAYRI
+392 NLYQEDGEYRI

-427 AKYPQLGIVPFES
+427 MRYPQLGLVPFES

-447 LHEIEGRKVIFA
+447 LHETEGRKIIFA

-472 DEADPALENSLVQ
+472 DEADPGPGNRLAQ
-485 VAANFADQ
+485 VAANLADQ

-501 YKEVAPETVKVCQ
+501 YKEVDAETTRISQ
-514 DDVESGLI
+514 ADVENGLI
-522 FAGLQGMIDPPRQE
+522 FAGLQAMLDPPRQE
-536 VVEAIKMCKQ
+536 VVEAIRMCKQ

-563 AVAGQIGIETDKAL
+563 AVAGQIGIATEKDQ
-577 VLEGRQIETMQDE
+577 VLEGRHIETMSDD
-590 ELYERVRTTSVYA
+590 ELYEKAKITSVYA
-603 RVAPIHKLR
+603 RVAPAHKLR
-612 IVQQLMDQDEIVA
+612 IVQQLIKQGEVVA

-685 KVTIFLVSCGFGE
+685 KVTIFLVSCGLGE

-713 YNPAQILW
+713 YLPAQILW

-741 DVLHRKPRSPHERI
+741 DVLSRKPRPSRERI
-755 LSTLMIQRTLLMGSI
+755 LSALMIQRTLLMGSI
-770 LGFGTFIVFYMQLV
+770 LGFGTFIVYYLELASGV
-784 SNVPVESARSVALT
+784 SVDSARSVALT
-798 VMVFFQFYQAMNCRS
+798 TMVFFQFYQAMNCRS
-813 ETQSIFEMNPLT
+813 ETLSIFEMHPLS

-830 VSMIGALFAHLAV
+830 VSIIGAFFAHLAV
-843 LYVPALQFVFRTVP
+843 LYVPALQYVFRTVP
-857 LDFGQWTVVVAASV
+857 LDFGQWVIVVVSSV
-871 TIVIG
+871 TVVIG
-876 VEADKFIRKRRMTGG
+876 VELDKFMRRRKA
-891 GNIIK
+891 
-896 GKELAGL
+896 LP

>member
-1 MPDRPWEIL
+1 MPDTRWETL
-10 EVQESFDL
+10 EVPETFDL
-18 LASSEAGLSDVEAQK
+18 LASSEAGLASAEAAK
-33 RLAEVGP
+33 RLAEIGP
-40 NILAAE
+40 NVLAAE
-46 DKIKIFAI
+46 EKINIFSI
-54 LLHQFK
+54 IIHQFK
-60 SPLIYVLLAAA
+60 SPLIYVLLVAA
-71 VVTFFLQEFID
+71 VVTFFLHEYID
-82 MAVILTVV
+82 MAVILAVV
-90 VLNAVIG
+90 ILNAIIG
-97 FIQEIKA
+97 FIQEVKA

-119 RVLRD
+119 RALRD
-124 RHEKEIPGSQ
+124 RREKEIPGSQ
-134 LVPGDIVYLAAGMRV
+134 LVPGDVVYLAAGMRV
-149 PADLRLVHVLDLRVD
+149 PADLRLIHELDLRID

-172 LPSDKRT
+172 LPSDKKT
-179 EKLAEQNLTP
+179 EKLIEQNLTP
-189 GDRKNIAFMGTTVVF
+189 GDMKNIAFMGTTVVY
-204 GRGRGLV
+204 GRGRGVV

-239 KLENFAK
+239 KLDSFAK
-246 FLSWTVGAIS
+246 FLSWTVGGIS
-256 VFIFGLGL
+256 LLIFGLGL

-271 EMFVA
+271 DMFIA

-293 TIAMAIGVNRMA
+293 TVALAIGVNRMA

-320 GSTTIIGS
+320 GSTTVIGS

-354 GIGYEPAGAIT
+354 GIGYEPEGSISHESQLIDIT
-365 HDGQLLDMAANPNLE
+365 TCMELE

-392 NLYQENGAYRI
+392 NLYQEDGEYRI

-427 AKYPQLGIVPFES
+427 MRYPQLGLVPFES

-447 LHEIEGRKVIFA
+447 LHETEGRKIIFA

-472 DEADPALENSLVQ
+472 DEADPGPGNRLAQ
-485 VAANFADQ
+485 VAANLADQ

-501 YKEVAPETVKVCQ
+501 YKEVDAETTRISQ
-514 DDVESGLI
+514 ADVENGLI
-522 FAGLQGMIDPPRQE
+522 FAGLQAMLDPPRQE
-536 VVEAIKMCKQ
+536 VVEAIRMCKQ

-563 AVAGQIGIETDKAL
+563 AVAGQIGIATEKDQ
-577 VLEGRQIETMQDE
+577 VLEGRHIETMSDD
-590 ELYERVRTTSVYA
+590 ELYEKAKITSVYA
-603 RVAPIHKLR
+603 RVAPAHKLR
-612 IVQQLMDQDEIVA
+612 IVQQLIKQGEVVA

-685 KVTIFLVSCGFGE
+685 KVTIFLVSCGLGE

-707 AGLHLP
+707 AGLHIP
-713 YNPAQILW
+713 YLPAQILW

-741 DVLHRKPRSPHERI
+741 DVLSRKPRPSRERI
-755 LSTLMIQRTLLMGSI
+755 LSALMIQRTLLMGSI
-770 LGFGTFIVFYMQLV
+770 LGFGTFIVYYLELA
-784 SNVPVESARSVALT
+784 SGVPVDSARSVALT
-798 VMVFFQFYQAMNCRS
+798 TMVFFQFYQAMNCRS
-813 ETQSIFEMNPLT
+813 ETLSIFEMHPLS

-830 VSMIGALFAHLAV
+830 VSMIGAFYAHLAV
-843 LYVPALQFVFRTVP
+843 LYVPALQYIFRTVP
-857 LDFGQWTVVVAASV
+857 LDFGQWVIVVVSSV
-871 TIVIG
+871 TVVIG
-876 VEADKFIRKRRMTGG
+876 VELDKFMRRRKA
-891 GNIIK
+891 
-896 GKELAGL
+896 LP

>member
-1 MPDRPWEIL
+1 MPDTRWETL
-10 EVQESFDL
+10 EVPETFDL
-18 LASSEAGLSDVEAQK
+18 LASSEAGLASAEAAK
-33 RLAEVGP
+33 RLAEIGP
-40 NILAAE
+40 NVLAAE
-46 DKIKIFAI
+46 EKINIFSI
-54 LLHQFK
+54 IIHQFK
-60 SPLIYVLLAAA
+60 SPLIYVLLVAA
-71 VVTFFLQEFID
+71 VVTFFLHEYID
-82 MAVILTVV
+82 MAVILAVV
-90 VLNAVIG
+90 ILNAIIG
-97 FIQEIKA
+97 FIQEVKA

-119 RVLRD
+119 RALRD
-124 RHEKEIPGSQ
+124 RREKEIPGSQ
-134 LVPGDIVYLAAGMRV
+134 LVPGDVVYLAAGMRV
-149 PADLRLVHVLDLRVD
+149 PADLRLIHELDLRID

-172 LPSDKRT
+172 LPSDKKT
-179 EKLAEQNLTP
+179 EKLIEQNLTP
-189 GDRKNIAFMGTTVVF
+189 GDMKNIAFMGTTVVY
-204 GRGRGLV
+204 GRGRGVV

-239 KLENFAK
+239 KLDSFAK
-246 FLSWTVGAIS
+246 FLSWTVGGIS
-256 VFIFGLGL
+256 LLIFGLGL

-271 EMFVA
+271 DMFIA

-293 TIAMAIGVNRMA
+293 TVALAIGVNRMA

-320 GSTTIIGS
+320 GSTTVIGS

-354 GIGYEPAGAIT
+354 GIGYEPEGSISHESQLIDIT
-365 HDGQLLDMAANPNLE
+365 TCMELE

-392 NLYQENGAYRI
+392 NLYQEDGEYRI

-427 AKYPQLGIVPFES
+427 MRYPQLGLVPFES

-447 LHEIEGRKVIFA
+447 LHETEGRKIIFA

-472 DEADPALENSLVQ
+472 DEADPGPGNRLAQ
-485 VAANFADQ
+485 VAANLADQ

-501 YKEVAPETVKVCQ
+501 YKEVDAETTRISQ
-514 DDVESGLI
+514 ADVENGLI
-522 FAGLQGMIDPPRQE
+522 FAGLQAMLDPPRQE
-536 VVEAIKMCKQ
+536 VVEAIRMCKQ

-563 AVAGQIGIETDKAL
+563 AVAGQIGIATEKDQ
-577 VLEGRQIETMQDE
+577 VLEGRHIETMSDD
-590 ELYERVRTTSVYA
+590 ELYEKAKITSVYA
-603 RVAPIHKLR
+603 RVAPAHKLR
-612 IVQQLMDQDEIVA
+612 IVQQLIKQGEVVA

-667 ASIVAAVRE
+667 ASIVAAVKE

-685 KVTIFLVSCGFGE
+685 KVTIFLVSCGLGE

-707 AGLHLP
+707 AGLHIP
-713 YNPAQILW
+713 YLPAQILW

-741 DVLHRKPRSPHERI
+741 DVLSRKPRPSRERI
-755 LSTLMIQRTLLMGSI
+755 LSALMIQRTLLMGSI
-770 LGFGTFIVFYMQLV
+770 LGFGTFIVYYLELA
-784 SNVPVESARSVALT
+784 SGVPVDSARSVALT
-798 VMVFFQFYQAMNCRS
+798 TMVFFQFYQAMNCRS
-813 ETQSIFEMNPLT
+813 ETLSIFEMHPLS

-830 VSMIGALFAHLAV
+830 VSIIGAFFAHLAV
-843 LYVPALQFVFRTVP
+843 LYVPALQYVFRTVP
-857 LDFGQWTVVVAASV
+857 LDFGQWVIVVVSSV
-871 TIVIG
+871 TVVIG
-876 VEADKFIRKRRMTGG
+876 VELDKFMRRRKA
-891 GNIIK
+891 
-896 GKELAGL
+896 LP

>member
-1 MPDRPWEIL
+1 MPDTRWETL
-10 EVQESFDL
+10 EVPETFDL
-18 LASSEAGLSDVEAQK
+18 LASSEAGLASAEAAK
-33 RLAEVGP
+33 RLAEIGP
-40 NILAAE
+40 NVLAAE
-46 DKIKIFAI
+46 EKINIFSI
-54 LLHQFK
+54 IIHQFK
-60 SPLIYVLLAAA
+60 SPLIYVLLVAA
-71 VVTFFLQEFID
+71 VVTFFLHEYID
-82 MAVILTVV
+82 MAVILAVV
-90 VLNAVIG
+90 ILNAIIG
-97 FIQEIKA
+97 FIQEVKA

-119 RVLRD
+119 RALRD
-124 RHEKEIPGSQ
+124 RREKEIPGSQ
-134 LVPGDIVYLAAGMRV
+134 LVPGDVVYLAAGMRV
-149 PADLRLVHVLDLRVD
+149 PADLRLIHELDLRID

-172 LPSDKRT
+172 LPSDKKT
-179 EKLAEQNLTP
+179 EKLIEQNLTP
-189 GDRKNIAFMGTTVVF
+189 GDMKNIAFMGTTVVY
-204 GRGRGLV
+204 GRGRGVV

-239 KLENFAK
+239 KLDSFAK
-246 FLSWTVGAIS
+246 FLSWTVGGIS
-256 VFIFGLGL
+256 LLIFGLGL

-271 EMFVA
+271 DMFIA

-293 TIAMAIGVNRMA
+293 TVALAIGVNRMA

-320 GSTTIIGS
+320 GSTTVIGS

-354 GIGYEPAGAIT
+354 GIGYEPEGSISHESQLVDIT
-365 HDGQLLDMAANPNLE
+365 TCMELE

-392 NLYQENGAYRI
+392 NLYQEDGEYRI

-427 AKYPQLGIVPFES
+427 MRYPQLGLVPFES

-447 LHEIEGRKVIFA
+447 LHEIEGRKIIFA

-472 DEADPALENSLVQ
+472 DEADPGPGNRLAQ
-485 VAANFADQ
+485 VAANLADQ

-501 YKEVAPETVKVCQ
+501 YKEVDAETTRISQ
-514 DDVESGLI
+514 ADVENGLI
-522 FAGLQGMIDPPRQE
+522 FAGLQAMLDPPRQE
-536 VVEAIKMCKQ
+536 VVEAIRMCKQ

-563 AVAGQIGIETDKAL
+563 AVAGQIGIATEKDQ
-577 VLEGRQIETMQDE
+577 VLEGRHIETMSDD
-590 ELYERVRTTSVYA
+590 ELYEKAKITSVYA
-603 RVAPIHKLR
+603 RVAPAHKLR
-612 IVQQLMDQDEIVA
+612 IVQQLIKQGEVVA

-685 KVTIFLVSCGFGE
+685 KVTIFLVSCGLGE

-707 AGLHLP
+707 AGLHIP
-713 YNPAQILW
+713 YLPAQILW

-741 DVLHRKPRSPHERI
+741 DVLSRKPRPSRERI
-755 LSTLMIQRTLLMGSI
+755 LSALMIQRTLLMGSI
-770 LGFGTFIVFYMQLV
+770 LGFGTFIVYYLELA
-784 SNVPVESARSVALT
+784 SGVPVDSARSVALT
-798 VMVFFQFYQAMNCRS
+798 TMVFFQFYQAMNCRS
-813 ETQSIFEMNPLT
+813 ETLSIFEMHPLS

-830 VSMIGALFAHLAV
+830 VSIIGAFFAHLAV
-843 LYVPALQFVFRTVP
+843 LYVPALQYVFRTVP
-857 LDFGQWTVVVAASV
+857 LDFGQWVIVVVSSV
-871 TIVIG
+871 TVVIG
-876 VEADKFIRKRRMTGG
+876 VELDKFMRRRKA
-891 GNIIK
+891 
-896 GKELAGL
+896 LP

>member
-1 MPDRPWEIL
+1 MPDTRWETL
-10 EVQESFDL
+10 EVPETFDL
-18 LASSEAGLSDVEAQK
+18 LASSEAGLASAEAAK
-33 RLAEVGP
+33 RLAEIGP
-40 NILAAE
+40 NVLAAE
-46 DKIKIFAI
+46 EKINIFSI
-54 LLHQFK
+54 IIHQFK
-60 SPLIYVLLAAA
+60 SPLIYVLLVAA
-71 VVTFFLQEFID
+71 VVTFFLHEYID
-82 MAVILTVV
+82 MAVILAVV
-90 VLNAVIG
+90 ILNAIIG
-97 FIQEIKA
+97 FIQEVKA

-119 RVLRD
+119 RALRD
-124 RHEKEIPGSQ
+124 RREKEIPGSQ
-134 LVPGDIVYLAAGMRV
+134 LVPGDVVYLAAGMRV
-149 PADLRLVHVLDLRVD
+149 PADLRLIHELDLRID

-172 LPSDKRT
+172 LPSDKKT
-179 EKLAEQNLTP
+179 EKLIEQNLTP
-189 GDRKNIAFMGTTVVF
+189 GDMKNIAFMGTTVVY
-204 GRGRGLV
+204 GRGRGVV

-239 KLENFAK
+239 KLDSFAK
-246 FLSWTVGAIS
+246 FLSWTVGGIS
-256 VFIFGLGL
+256 LLIFGLGL

-271 EMFVA
+271 DMFIA

-293 TIAMAIGVNRMA
+293 TVALAIGVNRMA

-320 GSTTIIGS
+320 GSTTVIGS

-354 GIGYEPAGAIT
+354 GIGYEPEGSISHESQLVDIT
-365 HDGQLLDMAANPNLE
+365 TCMELE

-392 NLYQENGAYRI
+392 NLYQEDGEYRI

-427 AKYPQLGIVPFES
+427 MRYPQLGLVPFES

-447 LHEIEGRKVIFA
+447 LHEIEGRKIIFA

-472 DEADPALENSLVQ
+472 DEADPGPGNRLAQ
-485 VAANFADQ
+485 VAANLADQ

-501 YKEVAPETVKVCQ
+501 YKEVDAETTRISQ
-514 DDVESGLI
+514 ADVENGLI
-522 FAGLQGMIDPPRQE
+522 FAGLQAMLDPPRQE
-536 VVEAIKMCKQ
+536 VVEAIRMCKQ

-563 AVAGQIGIETDKAL
+563 AVAGQIGIATEKDQ
-577 VLEGRQIETMQDE
+577 VLEGRHIETMSDD
-590 ELYERVRTTSVYA
+590 ELYEKAKITSVYA
-603 RVAPIHKLR
+603 RVAPAHKLR
-612 IVQQLMDQDEIVA
+612 IVQQLIKQGEVVA

-685 KVTIFLVSCGFGE
+685 KVTIFLVSCGLGE

-713 YNPAQILW
+713 YLPAQILW

-741 DVLHRKPRSPHERI
+741 DVLSRKPRPSRERI
-755 LSTLMIQRTLLMGSI
+755 LSALMIQRTLLMGSI
-770 LGFGTFIVFYMQLV
+770 LGFGTFIVYYLELA
-784 SNVPVESARSVALT
+784 SGVPVDSARSVALT
-798 VMVFFQFYQAMNCRS
+798 TMVFFQFYQAMNCRS
-813 ETQSIFEMNPLT
+813 ETLSIFEMHPLS

-830 VSMIGALFAHLAV
+830 VSIIGAFYAHLAV
-843 LYVPALQFVFRTVP
+843 LYVPALQYVFRTVP
-857 LDFGQWTVVVAASV
+857 LDFGQWVIVIVSSV
-871 TIVIG
+871 TVVIG
-876 VEADKFIRKRRMTGG
+876 VELDKFMRRRKA
-891 GNIIK
+891 
-896 GKELAGL
+896 LP

>member
-1 MPDRPWEIL
+1 MPDRRWEVL
-10 EVQESFDL
+10 EVQESFNL
-18 LASSEAGLSDVEAQK
+18 LASSEAGLSGDEAQK

-40 NILAAE
+40 NVLVAE
-46 DKIKIFAI
+46 EKIRFFSI

-60 SPLIYVLLAAA
+60 SPLIYVLLVAA
-71 VVTFFLQEFID
+71 VVTFFLQEYID
-82 MAVILTVV
+82 MAVILAVV
-90 VLNAVIG
+90 ILNGVIG
-97 FIQEIKA
+97 FIQEVKA

-124 RHEKEIPGSQ
+124 RREKEIPGSQ

-149 PADLRLVHVLDLRVD
+149 PADLRLIHVLDLRVD

-172 LPSDKRT
+172 LPSDKRI
-179 EKLAEQNLTP
+179 EKLVEQNLTP
-189 GDRKNIAFMGTTVVF
+189 GDMKNIAFMGTTVVY

-211 VETGRRTVIGDIAE
+211 VETGRRTIIGDIAE

-239 KLENFAK
+239 KLDNFAK
-246 FLSWTVGAIS
+246 FLSWTVGGIS
-256 VFIFGLGL
+256 LFIFGLGL

-271 EMFVA
+271 DMFIA

-328 DKTGTLTRNEMTVK
+328 DKTGTLTRNEMTVR
-342 LVFDGLRTYEIS
+342 LVFDGLRTYEVS
-354 GIGYEPAGAIT
+354 GIGYEPTGVIT
-365 HDGQLLDMAANPNLE
+365 HEGQLVDMAACPDLQ
-380 QTLRIGMLCNES
+380 QTLRIGMLCNEA
-392 NLYQENGAYRI
+392 NLYQEDGEYRI

-427 AKYPQLGIVPFES
+427 RKYPQLGIVPFES

-472 DEADPALENSLVQ
+472 DEADPALENSLAQ
-485 VAANFADQ
+485 MAANFADQ
-493 GLRVLGLA
+493 GLRVLGMA
-501 YKEVAPETVKVCQ
+501 YKEVDPATVKICQ
-514 DDVESGLI
+514 GDVEGGLI
-522 FAGLQGMIDPPRQE
+522 FSGLQGMIDPPRQE

-546 AGIRTAMITGD
+546 AGIRTAMVTGD
-557 HAITAG
+557 HAITAA
-563 AVAGQIGIETDKAL
+563 AVAGQIGIGSGKEQ
-577 VLEGRQIETMQDE
+577 VLEGREIEVMPDE
-590 ELYERVRTTSVYA
+590 ELYEKVQTLSVYA
-603 RVAPIHKLR
+603 RVAPVHKLR
-612 IVQQLMDQDEIVA
+612 IVQQLIEQGEIVA

-698 LLTIIACML
+698 LLTIIACMV

-713 YNPAQILW
+713 YLPAQILW

-741 DVLHRKPRSPHERI
+741 GVLKRRPRPARERI
-755 LSTLMIQRTLLMGSI
+755 LSALMIQRTILMGSFM
-770 LGFGTFIVFYMQLV
+770 GFGTFAIYYLELV
-784 SNVPVESARSVALT
+784 SGVPVESARSVALT
-798 VMVFFQFYQAMNCRS
+798 TMVFFQFYQALNCRS
-813 ETQSIFEMNPLT
+813 ETLSVLEMNPLS

-830 VSMIGALFAHLAV
+830 VSIIGAFFAHLAV
-843 LYVPALQFVFRTVP
+843 LYVPALQYIFRTVP
-857 LDFGQWTVVVAASV
+857 LDWNQWFLVIISSF
-871 TIVIG
+871 TILLI
-876 VEADKFIRKRRMTGG
+876 VELDKFIRAKQIGEGENLKNT
-891 GNIIK
+891 
-896 GKELAGL
+896 A

>member
-1 MPDRPWEIL
+1 MPDRRWETL
-10 EVQESFDL
+10 EVHETFDL
-18 LASSEAGLSDVEAQK
+18 LASSEAGLTGYEAAK
-33 RLAEVGP
+33 RLTEVGP
-40 NILAAE
+40 NVLAAE
-46 DKIKIFAI
+46 EKINIFAI

-60 SPLIYVLLAAA
+60 SPLIYVLMVAA
-71 VVTFFLQEFID
+71 VVTFFLHEYID
-82 MAVILTVV
+82 MAVILAVV
-90 VLNAVIG
+90 ILNGVIG
-97 FIQEIKA
+97 FIQEVKA

-124 RHEKEIPGSQ
+124 RREKELPGSQ
-134 LVPGDIVYLAAGMRV
+134 LVPGDVVCLAAGMRV
-149 PADLRLVHVLDLRVD
+149 PADLRLFHELDLRVD

-172 LPSDKRT
+172 LPSDKTT
-179 EKLAEQNLTP
+179 EKLIEQNLTP
-189 GDRKNIAFMGTTVVF
+189 GDMKNIAFMGTAVVY
-204 GRGRGLV
+204 GRGRGVV

-225 KVQEVPFGK
+225 KVQEIPFGK

-239 KLENFAK
+239 KLDSFAK
-246 FLSWTVGAIS
+246 FLSWTVGGIS
-256 VFIFGLGL
+256 LSIFGLGL

-271 EMFVA
+271 DMFIA

-354 GIGYEPAGAIT
+354 GIGYEPTGIIT
-365 HDGQLLDMAANPNLE
+365 HDGQLLAMNVCPELE
-380 QTLRIGMLCNES
+380 QALRIGLLCNEA
-392 NLYQENGAYRI
+392 NLYQEDGEYRI
-403 DGDPTEGALIVSAIK
+403 DGDPTEGALIVSGIK

-427 AKYPQLGIVPFES
+427 QRCPQLGIVPFES

-447 LHEIEGRKVIFA
+447 LHEIEGKKIIFA
-459 KGAPEKIIHFSML
+459 KGTPEKIIHFSML
-472 DEADPALENSLVQ
+472 DEADPALENKLAE
-485 VAANFADQ
+485 VAANFAAQ
-493 GLRVLGLA
+493 GLRVLGMA
-501 YKEVAPETVKVCQ
+501 YKEVAADTAKISQ
-514 DDVESGLI
+514 ADVESGLI
-522 FAGLQGMIDPPRQE
+522 FAGMQGMLDPPRQE
-536 VVEAIKMCKQ
+536 VVEAIKMCKG
-546 AGIRTAMITGD
+546 AGIRTVMVTGD

-563 AVAGQIGIETDKAL
+563 AVAGQIGIAAENTQ
-577 VLEGRQIETMQDE
+577 VLEGRHIETMPDE
-590 ELYERVRTTSVYA
+590 ELYEKARTTSVYA
-603 RVAPIHKLR
+603 RVAPAHKLR
-612 IVQQLMDQDEIVA
+612 IVQQLIKQGEVVA

-741 DVLHRKPRSPHERI
+741 GVLSRKPRPPGARI
-755 LSTLMIQRTLLMGSI
+755 LSALMIQRTLLMGSI
-770 LGFGTFIVFYMQLV
+770 LGFGTFIVYYLELA
-784 SNVPVESARSVALT
+784 SNVSVESARSVALT
-798 VMVFFQFYQAMNCRS
+798 TMVFFQFYQAMNCRS
-813 ETQSIFEMNPLT
+813 ETLSIFEMHPLS

-830 VSMIGALFAHLAV
+830 VSMIGAFFAHLAV
-843 LYVPALQFVFRTVP
+843 LYVPALQYIFRTVP
-857 LDFGQWTVVVAASV
+857 LDFGQWVIITVTSLTV
-871 TIVIG
+871 VIG
-876 VEADKFIRKRRMTGG
+876 VELDKFIRRR
-891 GNIIK
+891 K
-896 GKELAGL
+896 SLLE

>member
-1 MPDRPWEIL
+1 MPDRRWEVL

-18 LASSEAGLSDVEAQK
+18 LASSEAGLSVDEAQK

-40 NILAAE
+40 NVLAAE
-46 DKIKIFAI
+46 EKIRIFSI

-60 SPLIYVLLAAA
+60 SPLIYVLLVAA
-71 VVTFFLQEFID
+71 VVTFFLQEYID
-82 MAVILTVV
+82 MAVILAVV
-90 VLNAVIG
+90 ILNSVIG
-97 FIQEIKA
+97 LIQEVKA

-124 RHEKEIPGSQ
+124 RREKEIPGSQ

-149 PADLRLVHVLDLRVD
+149 PADLRLIHVLDLRVD

-172 LPSDKRT
+172 LPSDKRI
-179 EKLAEQNLTP
+179 EKLVEQNLTP
-189 GDRKNIAFMGTTVVF
+189 GDMKNIAFMGTTVVY

-211 VETGRRTVIGDIAE
+211 VETGRRTIIGDIAE

-239 KLENFAK
+239 KLDNFAK
-246 FLSWTVGAIS
+246 FLSWTVGGIS
-256 VFIFGLGL
+256 LFIFGLGL

-271 EMFVA
+271 DMFIA

-328 DKTGTLTRNEMTVK
+328 DKTGTLTRNEMTVR
-342 LVFDGLRTYEIS
+342 LVFDGLRTYEVS
-354 GIGYEPAGAIT
+354 GIGYEPTGVIT
-365 HDGQLLDMAANPNLE
+365 HDGQLVDMAACPDLE
-380 QTLRIGMLCNES
+380 QTLRIGMLCNEA
-392 NLYQENGAYRI
+392 NLYQEDGEYRI

-427 AKYPQLGIVPFES
+427 RKYPQLGIVPFES

-447 LHEIEGRKVIFA
+447 LHEIEGRKLIFA

-472 DEADPALENSLVQ
+472 DEADPALENSLAQ
-485 VAANFADQ
+485 MAANFADQ
-493 GLRVLGLA
+493 GLRVLGMA
-501 YKEVAPETVKVCQ
+501 YKEVDPATVKICQ
-514 DDVESGLI
+514 GDVEGGLI
-522 FAGLQGMIDPPRQE
+522 FSGLQGMIDPPRQE

-546 AGIRTAMITGD
+546 AGIRTAMVTGD

-563 AVAGQIGIETDKAL
+563 AVAGQIGIGSGKEQ
-577 VLEGRQIETMQDE
+577 VLEGREIEVMPDE
-590 ELYERVRTTSVYA
+590 ELYEKVQTLSVYA
-603 RVAPIHKLR
+603 RVAPVHKLR
-612 IVQQLMDQDEIVA
+612 IVQQLIEQGEIVA

-698 LLTIIACML
+698 LLTIIACMV

-713 YNPAQILW
+713 YLPAQILW

-741 DVLHRKPRSPHERI
+741 GVLKRRPRPARERI
-755 LSTLMIQRTLLMGSI
+755 LSALMIQRTILMGSFM
-770 LGFGTFIVFYMQLV
+770 GFGTFVIYYLELV
-784 SNVPVESARSVALT
+784 SGVPVESARSVALT
-798 VMVFFQFYQAMNCRS
+798 TMVFFQFYQALNCRS
-813 ETQSIFEMNPLT
+813 ETLSVFEMNPLS

-830 VSMIGALFAHLAV
+830 VSIIGAFFAHLAV
-843 LYVPALQFVFRTVP
+843 LYVPALQYIFRTVP
-857 LDFGQWTVVVAASV
+857 LDWNQWFLVIISSF
-871 TIVIG
+871 TILLI
-876 VEADKFIRKRRMTGG
+876 VELDKFIRAKQIGEGENLKNT
-891 GNIIK
+891 
-896 GKELAGL
+896 A

>member
-1 MPDRPWEIL
+1 MPDTRWETL
-10 EVQESFDL
+10 EVPETFDL
-18 LASSEAGLSDVEAQK
+18 LASSEAGLASAEAAK
-33 RLAEVGP
+33 RLAEIGP
-40 NILAAE
+40 NVLAAE
-46 DKIKIFAI
+46 EKINIFSI
-54 LLHQFK
+54 IIHQFK
-60 SPLIYVLLAAA
+60 SPLIYVLLVAA
-71 VVTFFLQEFID
+71 VVTFFLHEYID
-82 MAVILTVV
+82 MAVILAVV
-90 VLNAVIG
+90 ILNAIIG
-97 FIQEIKA
+97 FIQEVKA

-119 RVLRD
+119 RALRD
-124 RHEKEIPGSQ
+124 RREKEIPGSQ
-134 LVPGDIVYLAAGMRV
+134 LVPGDVVYLAAGMRV
-149 PADLRLVHVLDLRVD
+149 PADLRLIHELDLRID

-172 LPSDKRT
+172 LPSDKKT
-179 EKLAEQNLTP
+179 EKLIEQNLTP
-189 GDRKNIAFMGTTVVF
+189 GDMKNIAFMGTTVVY
-204 GRGRGLV
+204 GRGRGVV

-239 KLENFAK
+239 KLDSFAK
-246 FLSWTVGAIS
+246 FLSWTVGGIS
-256 VFIFGLGL
+256 LLIFGLGL

-271 EMFVA
+271 DMFIA

-293 TIAMAIGVNRMA
+293 TVALAIGVNRMA

-320 GSTTIIGS
+320 GSTTVIGS

-354 GIGYEPAGAIT
+354 GIGYEPEGSISHESQLVDIT
-365 HDGQLLDMAANPNLE
+365 TCMELE

-392 NLYQENGAYRI
+392 NLYQEDGEYRI

-427 AKYPQLGIVPFES
+427 MRYPQLGLVPFES

-447 LHEIEGRKVIFA
+447 LHEIEGRKIIFA

-472 DEADPALENSLVQ
+472 DEADPGPGNRLAQ
-485 VAANFADQ
+485 VAANLADQ

-501 YKEVAPETVKVCQ
+501 YKEVDAETTRISQ
-514 DDVESGLI
+514 ADVENGLI
-522 FAGLQGMIDPPRQE
+522 FAGLQAMLDPPRQE
-536 VVEAIKMCKQ
+536 VVEAIRMCKQ

-563 AVAGQIGIETDKAL
+563 AVAGQIGIATEKDQ
-577 VLEGRQIETMQDE
+577 VLEGRHIETMSDD
-590 ELYERVRTTSVYA
+590 ELYEKAKITSVYA
-603 RVAPIHKLR
+603 RVAPAHKLR
-612 IVQQLMDQDEIVA
+612 IVQQLIKQGEVVA

-685 KVTIFLVSCGFGE
+685 KVTIFLVSCGLGE

-713 YNPAQILW
+713 YLPAQILW

-741 DVLHRKPRSPHERI
+741 DVLSRKPRPSRERI
-755 LSTLMIQRTLLMGSI
+755 LSALMIQRTLLMGSI
-770 LGFGTFIVFYMQLV
+770 LGFGTFIVYYLELA
-784 SNVPVESARSVALT
+784 SGVPVDSARSVALT
-798 VMVFFQFYQAMNCRS
+798 TMVFFQFYQAMNCRS
-813 ETQSIFEMNPLT
+813 ETLSIFEMHPLS

-830 VSMIGALFAHLAV
+830 VSIIGAFFAHLAV
-843 LYVPALQFVFRTVP
+843 LYVPALQYVFRTVP
-857 LDFGQWTVVVAASV
+857 LDFGQWVIVIVASV
-871 TIVIG
+871 TVVIG
-876 VEADKFIRKRRMTGG
+876 VELDKFMRRRKA
-891 GNIIK
+891 
-896 GKELAGL
+896 LP

>member
-1 MPDRPWEIL
+1 MAGTRWETL
-10 EVQESFDL
+10 EVRESFDL
-18 LASSEAGLSDVEAQK
+18 LASSEAGLTSDEARK

-40 NILAAE
+40 NVLAAE
-46 DKIKIFAI
+46 EKIRIFSI

-60 SPLIYVLLAAA
+60 SPLIYVLLVAA
-71 VVTFFLQEFID
+71 VVTFFLHEYID
-82 MAVILTVV
+82 MSVILAVV
-90 VLNAVIG
+90 ILNAVIG
-97 FIQEIKA
+97 FIQEVKA

-124 RHEKEIPGSQ
+124 RREREIPGSE

-149 PADLRLVHVLDLRVD
+149 PADLRLSHVLDLRVD

-179 EKLAEQNLTP
+179 EKLLEENLTP
-189 GDRKNIAFMGTTVVF
+189 GDMKNIAFMGTAVVY

-239 KLENFAK
+239 KLDNFAK

-256 VFIFGLGL
+256 LFIFGLGL
-264 YEGEKLS
+264 YGGEKLS
-271 EMFVA
+271 EMFIA

-342 LVFDGLRTYEIS
+342 LVYDGLRTYEIS
-354 GIGYEPAGAIT
+354 GIGYEPTGSIT
-365 HDGQLLDMAANPNLE
+365 HDGQPVDIANYPELQ
-380 QTLRIGMLCNES
+380 QTLRIGMLCNEA
-392 NLYQENGAYRI
+392 NLYQEDGEYRI
-403 DGDPTEGALIVSAIK
+403 DGDPTEGALIVSAAK
-418 GGLQVEEEQ
+418 GGLQGEEEQ
-427 AKYPQLGIVPFES
+427 AKYPQMGIVPFES

-447 LHEIEGRKVIFA
+447 LHEIGGKKVIFA
-459 KGAPEKIIHFSML
+459 KGAPEKIIHFTML
-472 DEADPALENSLVQ
+472 DETDPALEDRLGE

-493 GLRVLGLA
+493 GLRVLGMA
-501 YKEVAPETVKVCQ
+501 YKEVDTEFCNICQ
-514 DDVESGLI
+514 ADVESGLI
-522 FAGLQGMIDPPRQE
+522 FAGLQGMLDPPRQE
-536 VVEAIKMCKQ
+536 VVEAIKMCRH
-546 AGIRTAMITGD
+546 AGIRTAMVTGD
-557 HAITAG
+557 HAITAR
-563 AVAGQIGIETDKAL
+563 AVAGQIGIGSKENS
-577 VLEGRQIETMQDE
+577 VLEGRRIETMSDE
-590 ELYERVRTTSVYA
+590 ELFEKVRTTSVYA
-603 RVAPIHKLR
+603 RVAPAHKLR
-612 IVQQLMDQDEIVA
+612 IVQQLMRQGEVVA

-667 ASIVAAVRE
+667 ASIAAAVRE

-685 KVTIFLVSCGFGE
+685 KVTIFLVSCGFG
-698 LLTIIACML
+698 AVSAGPDPL
-707 AGLHLP
+707 AQPGYQRLP
-713 YNPAQILW
+713 GCGP
-721 LNLVTNGFQDVAL
+721 GF
-734 AFEPGEK
+734 
-741 DVLHRKPRSPHERI
+741 
-755 LSTLMIQRTLLMGSI
+755 
-770 LGFGTFIVFYMQLV
+770 
-784 SNVPVESARSVALT
+784 
-798 VMVFFQFYQAMNCRS
+798 
-813 ETQSIFEMNPLT
+813 
-825 NPFLF
+825 
-830 VSMIGALFAHLAV
+830 
-843 LYVPALQFVFRTVP
+843 
-857 LDFGQWTVVVAASV
+857 
-871 TIVIG
+871 
-876 VEADKFIRKRRMTGG
+876 
-891 GNIIK
+891 
-896 GKELAGL
+896 